1 VTAPFS
7 AQHGLVR
14 IETCAGSWLIDTRR
28 RQYCRVDRGTPV
40 TFVPPRVWR
49 RYHSLRIGD
58 AGVVRIVLDD
68 RGVSAVSGWL
78 HTDDCPRCAQAA
90 LKPA

>member
-1 VTAPFS
+1 VTAALS
-7 AQHGLVR
+7 AHHGLVR

-40 TFVPPRVWR
+40 TFVPPLVWR
-49 RYHSLRIGD
+49 QYHSLLIGET
-58 AGVVRIVLDD
+58 GLVRIVLDD

-90 LKPA
+90 LRPA